1 MAGGGDKNLSI
12 ETELEAAVQALFA
25 RCPALYRFAV
35 RDRSGLP
42 DHIDPTTLVGELFI
56 FEIALIPRWGKRQY
70 DEVYG
75 EIARAI
81 AAAVSARPEAKP
93 LLAGR
98 SFVRALH

>member
-1 MAGGGDKNLSI
+1 MSV
-12 ETELEAAVQALFA
+12 ESELQEAVRRLFA
-25 RCPALYRFAV
+25 RCPALYRFTV

-42 DHIDPTTLVGELFI
+42 DHIDPTALEGDLFI
-56 FEIALIPRWGKRQY
+56 FEIALSPRWGARQY

-75 EIARAI
+75 EIAAAI
-81 AAAVSARPEAKP
+81 GAAVSARPEAKP

>member
-1 MAGGGDKNLSI
+1 MSV
-12 ETELEAAVQALFA
+12 ETELQDAVRRLFA
-25 RCPALYRFAV
+25 RCPALHRFAV

-42 DHIDPTTLVGELFI
+42 DHIDPTGLQGELFI

-70 DEVYG
+70 DEVYR
-75 EIARAI
+75 EIAAAI